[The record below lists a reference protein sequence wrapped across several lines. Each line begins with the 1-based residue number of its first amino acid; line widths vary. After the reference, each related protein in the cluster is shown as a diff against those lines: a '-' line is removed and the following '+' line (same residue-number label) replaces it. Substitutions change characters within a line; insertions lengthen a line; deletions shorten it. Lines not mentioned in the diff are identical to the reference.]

1 MAIYRDQVTR
11 VTLPMVRAWMRPAGF
26 RQAPSVRLEKFGFA
40 VDVTLE
46 RVANSTS
53 YGGERVFFVCP
64 RPSCGARVNVV
75 GCAIWIGWGCSKC
88 LRWRGRNRRWIE
100 LAPVINGGNAHA

>member
-11 VTLPMVRAWMRPAGF
+11 ITLPMVRAWMRPAVF

-40 VDVTLE
+40 VDVKLE
-46 RVANSTS
+46 RVASSTS

-64 RPSCGARVNVV
+64 RPSCGARVNVL
-75 GCAIWIGWGCSKC
+75 GCAMVGWGCTRC
-88 LRWRGRNRRWIE
+88 LHWRGRNRRRIDMV
-100 LAPVINGGNAHA
+100 PSSRGTHG